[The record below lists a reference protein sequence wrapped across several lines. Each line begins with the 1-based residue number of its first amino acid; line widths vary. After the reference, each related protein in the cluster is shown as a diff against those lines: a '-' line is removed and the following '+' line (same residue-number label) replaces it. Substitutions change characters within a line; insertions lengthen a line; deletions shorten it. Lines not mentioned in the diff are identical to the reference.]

1 MFIRRLRVLLAA
13 SNGGRLRDG
22 RGRESDRL
30 NTCGACNGGG
40 EDGDSQCAEFR
51 LPPAGAALQK
61 KKKKNEKNDLALPG
75 SLTSEIL
82 VMQKKNPDTLQ
93 HTDCEKWN
101 RRPSCYGTRIRSCI
115 QLLFFCSAKTD
126 NLFFLN
132 RKTAHRKTVDG
143 LFYFYTH
150 ALLKTVHSQQL

>member
-1 MFIRRLRVLLAA
+1 METPSVQNL
-13 SNGGRLRDG
+13 D
-22 RGRESDRL
+22 
-30 NTCGACNGGG
+30 CH
-40 EDGDSQCAEFR
+40 Q
-51 LPPAGAALQK
+51 PAPRSRK
-61 KKKKNEKNDLALPG
+61 KTTEKHDLALPG

-101 RRPSCYGTRIRSCI
+101 RRPSCYGTRICSCI

-126 NLFFLN
+126 NLFFLY

-150 ALLKTVHSQQL
+150 ALLKTVHSQQLLILDKPSSCTLVGGGEMLISSVSLEFEACDPR